1 MLNYLETATT
11 WQILEDIA
19 GVVLLFAMIPLFPFA
34 LAIVKAL
41 IE

>member
-19 GVVLLFAMIPLFPFA
+19 GVVLLFAMIPLAPFA
-34 LAIVKAL
+34 IAIVKAFL
-41 IE
+41 